1 MISEFNSRGTWWTA
15 ASGSELVHGFGPDRL
30 NYDSDE
36 VIGIKRLG
44 EVVGEPVPND
54 LTSMFRRVESGD
66 GDDRN
71 AMASLTRSADEVV
84 TAEAGHADIRY
95 YNIPSVLFQ

>member
-1 MISEFNSRGTWWTA
+1 MVDRGEC
-15 ASGSELVHGFGPDRL
+15 ASVSELVRGFRPDRL

-44 EVVGEPVPND
+44 EVFGEPVPDD
-54 LTSMFRRVESGD
+54 LTSMFRRVESRH

-71 AMASLTRSADEVV
+71 AVASLTRSADQIVA
-84 TAEAGHADIRY
+84 AEARHTKVRY
-95 YNIPSVLFQ
+95 YNIPPVLFE

>member
-54 LTSMFRRVESGD
+54 LTSMFRRVESRYGD
-66 GDDRN
+66 YRN
-71 AMASLTRSADEVV
+71 AMASFTRSADQIVA
-84 TAEAGHADIRY
+84 AEARHTNIRY
-95 YNIPSVLFQ
+95 YNIPSVLF

>member
-1 MISEFNSRGTWWTA
+1 MVDRGDC
-15 ASGSELVHGFGPDRL
+15 ASVSELVRGFRPDRL

-71 AMASLTRSADEVV
+71 AMASLTRSADQIVA
-84 TAEAGHADIRY
+84 AEARHTNVRY
-95 YNIPSVLFQ
+95 YNIPPVLFE

>member
-1 MISEFNSRGTWWTA
+1 MISEFNSRDTWWIA
-15 ASGSELVHGFGPDRL
+15 ASGSELVHGFRPDRL

-44 EVVGEPVPND
+44 EVVGEPVPDD
-54 LTSMFRRVESGD
+54 LPSMFRRVESRD

-71 AMASLTRSADEVV
+71 AMAPLTRSADQVV
-84 TAEAGHADIRY
+84 AAEARHANIGY
-95 YNIPSVLFQ
+95 YNIPAVLFQ